1 MKIED
6 YPDVLEIIN
15 AILNNKG
22 VAEIKIER
30 GDRLTVVEIKRTLK
44 GEIDVFHADRRVKHV

>member
-6 YPDVLEIIN
+6 YPDIIELID
-15 AILNNKG
+15 AILSNKG
-22 VAEIKIER
+22 VAEIKVER

-44 GEIDVFHADRRVKHV
+44 GEIDVYHADRRVKHV

>member
-44 GEIDVFHADRRVKHV
+44 GEIDVYHADRRTKHV